1 MTTFTEK
8 VEELLVNS
16 LNDVVGD
23 YAQKVAGER
32 VSINIDNPEVKQAL
46 TNMLAPTQQALL
58 KAHQAEISRRKE
70 EWEKLRTQHEV
81 GDIVGHYEITDR
93 FKKVGKNTKY
103 RVICKLCGA
112 PMFRY
117 SNRFKT
123 NHKDCPAINKI
134 KGEYNG

>member
-8 VEELLVNS
+8 VEELLVNF

-58 KAHQAEISRRKE
+58 KAHQAEISRVLERV
-70 EWEKLRTQHEV
+70 EKTIL
-81 GDIVGHYEITDR
+81 
-93 FKKVGKNTKY
+93 
-103 RVICKLCGA
+103 KLPTLGE
-112 PMFRY
+112 MEQDL
-117 SNRFKT
+117 ST
-123 NHKDCPAINKI
+123 EDVLEAINKI
-134 KGEYNG
+134 KGEYNNQPHHKAEE

>member
-58 KAHQAEISRRKE
+58 AAHHAEISRALERVNKE
-70 EWEKLRTQHEV
+70 VIGDDEEVPINDVGGRVPARVLRNDLRETQ
-81 GDIVGHYEITDR
+81 R
-93 FKKVGKNTKY
+93 Q
-103 RVICKLCGA
+103 
-112 PMFRY
+112 
-117 SNRFKT
+117 
-123 NHKDCPAINKI
+123 AINKI
-134 KGEYNG
+134 KGEYTPTKENLSQEEEKE

>member
-8 VEELLVNS
+8 VEELLVNF

-58 KAHQAEISRRKE
+58 KAHQAEISRVLERV
-70 EWEKLRTQHEV
+70 EKTIL
-81 GDIVGHYEITDR
+81 
-93 FKKVGKNTKY
+93 
-103 RVICKLCGA
+103 KLPTLGE
-112 PMFRY
+112 MEQDL
-117 SNRFKT
+117 ST
-123 NHKDCPAINKI
+123 EDVLEAINKI
-134 KGEYNG
+134 KGEYTPTKENLSQEGLIPRKHGK

>member
-8 VEELLVNS
+8 VEELVKEAFIQLQADPMLSTGAKALAV
-16 LNDVVGD
+16 DV
-23 YAQKVAGER
+23 AQDIV
-32 VSINIDNPEVKQAL
+32 
-46 TNMLAPTQQALL
+46 